1 MDLATE
7 LDLVDSLDEP
17 ATDDSDPIGVT
28 FASGIHESDMVS
40 YLSRMQRLAA
50 LD

>member
-7 LDLVDSLDEP
+7 LDLLDSLDKP
-17 ATDDSDPIGVT
+17 VTGDSDPIGVT
-28 FASGIHESDMVS
+28 FDSGIHESDLVF